1 VGESDGSNRRE
12 FLRRG
17 AAAAGL
23 MFLAGCTGTERRG
36 ERPPARSGRPESA
49 EGRPEPPR
57 KAPGKPEE
65 EVSPAEDLMRE
76 HGVLRRILLVYGEAI
91 RRLDAGEA
99 FRPQAL
105 KDTAGIVRSF
115 VEEYHEKL
123 EEEFLFPRFDKA
135 GKLQELV
142 KVLLEQH
149 QAGRRLTDTTLRL
162 ATAAALKSA
171 DDRKTL
177 TQSLHQFIRMYNPHA
192 AREDTVLFPAF
203 KEIVMAD
210 EYDALGD
217 EFEKKENELFGDK
230 GFEKMAERVATIEKG
245 LGIYDLK
252 QFTPQ
257 G

>member
-1 VGESDGSNRRE
+1 MGESGGSNRRE

-17 AAAAGL
+17 AAAAGV

-36 ERPPARSGRPESA
+36 ERFELTQEAS
-49 EGRPEPPR
+49 
-57 KAPGKPEE
+57 GKPEE
-65 EVSPAEDLMRE
+65 GVSPAEDLMRE
-76 HGVLRRILLVYGEAI
+76 HGVLRRILLIYGEAI

-105 KDTAGIVRSF
+105 NDAAGIVRSF
-115 VEEYHEKL
+115 VEDYHEKL
-123 EEEFLFPRFDKA
+123 EEDFLFPRFDRA
-135 GKLQELV
+135 RKLQDLV

-149 QAGRRLTDTTLRL
+149 QAGRRLTDTTLRV
-162 ATAAALKSA
+162 ATAAGLKSA
-171 DDRKTL
+171 DDRRTL

-192 AREDTVLFPAF
+192 AREDTILFPAF
-203 KEIVMAD
+203 KEIVTAD

-230 GFEKMAERVATIEKG
+230 GFEKVVERVATIEKG

-252 QFTPQ
+252 QFTPLA
-257 G
+257 